1 MKIDRNVYALI
12 VAALVLPTYTVLSQQ
27 QRAPW
32 PPPAAHEIYEQQE
45 QEKAGDE
52 APSIPNRFLARSRG
66 YEQALELQ
74 KATGA
79 DIFLYVKHNSPPG
92 ARGLCNW
99 WENRGMRAGNVQRW
113 LRHYIKVELPLPSDA
128 ATREIAER
136 FHLWE
141 GPTIVVLHPNGRHNS
156 IRVFERPDGGR
167 MQLRSP
173 DEIVELIQGASSPQY
188 QELRR

>member
-1 MKIDRNVYALI
+1 MRVLIGIFALTF
-12 VAALVLPTYTVLSQQ
+12 LLPFNADAQT
-27 QRAPW
+27 W
-32 PPPAAHEIYEQQE
+32 PPPGAHEMYGQGAQE
-45 QEKAGDE
+45 EEEDT
-52 APSIPNRFLARSRG
+52 PRIPNRFFTRARG
-66 YEQALELQ
+66 FEQALELQ
-74 KATGA
+74 KQTGA
-79 DIFLYVKHNSPPG
+79 DIFLYISQAQPSS
-92 ARGLCNW
+92 ARGLCTW

-173 DEIVELIQGASSPQY
+173 DEIIELIRGASSPQY